1 MNDVSKYFDDHEGK
15 NHVQLA
21 EDYIGEHIKL
31 AHRKEDFDYL
41 DDCLIS
47 QSLLYMYQKD
57 YQNCLC
63 ASLSELILKFNP
75 IYEFELV
82 YAMYNAFSSITIGNV
97 KKCLEMLNIDLES
110 LFYELWDLKDSEID
124 YAPKEVGFKFL
135 KRALEGED
143 LDELYEEYEEKYID
157 VIYRGDD

>member
-1 MNDVSKYFDDHEGK
+1 M
-15 NHVQLA
+15 
-21 EDYIGEHIKL
+21 
-31 AHRKEDFDYL
+31 
-41 DDCLIS
+41 
-47 QSLLYMYQKD
+47 
-57 YQNCLC
+57 C

-82 YAMYNAFSSITIGNV
+82 YAMYNAFSSMIIGNI
-97 KKCLEMLNIDLES
+97 KKCLEVLNIDLEP

-124 YAPKEVGFKFL
+124 YAPKEEVFKFL

-143 LDELYEEYEEKYID
+143 LDELYDEYEEKYIN